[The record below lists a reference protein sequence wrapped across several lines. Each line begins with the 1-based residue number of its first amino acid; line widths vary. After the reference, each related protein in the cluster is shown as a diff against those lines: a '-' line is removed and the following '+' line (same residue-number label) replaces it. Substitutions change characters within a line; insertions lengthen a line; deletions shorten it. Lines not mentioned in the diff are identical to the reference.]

1 MHSRVLSHFGRALLR
16 NNSDPSASSVL
27 KIEDARKPAR
37 ASYLKR
43 RGDART
49 VRAKLAK
56 SRRNAK
62 KEEKEQAS
70 QQEPASLVLKT
81 KGARKASRKASPA
94 KGRRNAKTKEKE
106 QASQQEPASL
116 VLKTNKG
123 ARKASPAKG
132 RRNAKKKEK
141 EQASQQEPGG
151 ACIVPDGS
159 SMAFALTAVN
169 IGLLQDQLQQTQ
181 PAVYDLDSDGGSTV
195 LYPAAAITG
204 YDADTM
210 VYSEYSAADIVVEPV
225 QDARLCSY
233 DDATVVFDGG
243 DYTYDLRRHR
253 VSACNIWF

>member
-1 MHSRVLSHFGRALLR
+1 MHSRVLSHFGRALLQ

-27 KIEDARKPAR
+27 KIEVARKPAQ

-43 RGDART
+43 RGDAHT
-49 VRAKLAK
+49 VRAELAK
-56 SRRNAK
+56 RRRNAK

-81 KGARKASRKASPA
+81 KGARKPARASPA
-94 KGRRNAKTKEKE
+94 KRRR
-106 QASQQEPASL
+106 L
-116 VLKTNKG
+116 
-123 ARKASPAKG
+123 
-132 RRNAKKKEK
+132 AKKKEQ

-151 ACIVPDGS
+151 ACVVPDGS

-210 VYSEYSAADIVVEPV
+210 VYSEYDSAADIVVEPV
-225 QDARLCSY
+225 QDARYCSY

-253 VSACNIWF
+253 VSAWF